1 MIENLHLLQ
10 NLPSMKK
17 IYFALLSI
25 SVISFSLLIDSTTTY
40 SNPTGAPAGCS
51 SAPANSNATCA
62 KSGCHSGTASARDS
76 MITSDVAPSG
86 YIPGGIYTI
95 TVSIAQAGISKWGFE
110 CSPQDGGGNVLG
122 TLAITNSTQTQLLSS
137 TYVTH
142 KTAGNTSTTAGT
154 KSWSFS
160 WTAPAAGTG
169 SVPFYASVM
178 AANGNG
184 NNAGDLVFK
193 DTYMVYEDP
202 NTGIVEKSNTL
213 DFAVFPNPVEG
224 NTAQVSFN
232 ANTSSTSR
240 IRVMSLNGTVV
251 NEINHN
257 ATSNGNQH
265 ATLSMENLA
274 KGVYFVEVQNELGT
288 KMTRIIRR

>member
-1 MIENLHLLQ
+1 
-10 NLPSMKK
+10 MKK

-25 SVISFSLLIDSTTTY
+25 GVISFSLLIDSTTTY

-51 SAPANSNATCA
+51 SSPADANSTCA
-62 KSGCHSGTASARDS
+62 KSGCHSGTASARDL

-95 TVSIAQAGISKWGFE
+95 TVSITQAGISKWGFE
-110 CSPQDGGGNVLG
+110 CSPQDGGGNVIG
-122 TLAITNSTQTQLLSS
+122 TLAITNSTETKLLSG
-137 TYVTH
+137 TYITH
-142 KTAGNTSTTAGT
+142 KTAGTTGTTSGT
-154 KSWSFS
+154 KSWSFR
-160 WTAPAAGTG
+160 WTAPVAGTG

-184 NNAGDLVFK
+184 NDAGDLVFK
-193 DTYMVYEDP
+193 DTYMVFEDP
-202 NTGIVEKSNTL
+202 NTGIVEKANTI

-224 NTAQVSFN
+224 NTIQVNFN
-232 ANTSSTSR
+232 ANASSTSR
-240 IRVMSLNGTVV
+240 IRVMSLHGTVV

-257 ATSNGNQH
+257 ATSNGIQH
-265 ATLSMENLA
+265 TALSMENLA
-274 KGVYFVEVQNELGT
+274 KGVYFIEIQNGIGT